1 MISQGVDAAAA
12 YPGAT
17 VTRAVLGGAGSGPEK
32 TARPA
37 VADASS
43 GRSLTYGELATRIGA
58 AAAGLLREGI
68 RPGDVVGL
76 HLPGGPEFALA
87 LHAVTAA
94 GAVPFPVGG
103 LPAAETAGLLE
114 SAGVRTVITWPGLA
128 GDVRGQERRLFCF
141 GEEPGTEP
149 FSALM
154 AGAAAPAGP
163 VGSSRDSLDAE
174 PGTEPFSALI
184 TGDAASTD
192 PVDLVRDSFG
202 AEPGTEPFSA
212 LMAGASTVPV
222 DPARDF
228 ALVACAGGPPG
239 PVRTVRLTHAE
250 MVAGLVRVAEA
261 GMIGAADTVLTAL
274 PLTGVL
280 GLNGV
285 LNPGLRLGATIV
297 AFTGGRHDLLR
308 ALQRWRATVAV
319 LPPSLVEALGRDRT
333 VGRYDLR
340 TLRAVVTAGGP
351 LAAEDARAAAARL
364 GCPVR
369 QAYGLAEAAGIT
381 HLNLRA
387 AEEGT
392 LDSVGRGLPGV
403 KWCVVHPR
411 TGAGQPSYQAG
422 ELCVRLPVAR
432 TAAVPVRWLPTGD
445 SAFADDHGRVF
456 VLGRVGHTRPEPPGE
471 PEAVLAAHPA
481 VSDAAVAPVPDDDLG
496 LVPHAFAVV
505 TDETSAD
512 DLLAYLD
519 THAAGRRGVVAV
531 HLVEEIPRDAGG
543 RVRRRALLDRAGLG
557 RNP

>member
-1 MISQGVDAAAA
+1 MISQGVDVAAA

-43 GRSLTYGELATRIGA
+43 GRSLTYGELAARTGA
-58 AAAGLLREGI
+58 AASGLVREGI

-103 LPAAETAGLLE
+103 PSAAETARLLE
-114 SAGVRTVITWPGLA
+114 SAGARTVITWPGLA
-128 GDVRGQERRLFCF
+128 DDVRGQERRLFCF

-149 FSALM
+149 FSALLT
-154 AGAAAPAGP
+154 GAAAPAAP
-163 VGSSRDSLDAE
+163 VDPARDSGDAE
-174 PGTEPFSALI
+174 PATEAFSALGVTASEVAVDPGDPGGAEAGTEPFSARS
-184 TGDAASTD
+184 TGVAA
-192 PVDLVRDSFG
+192 PV
-202 AEPGTEPFSA
+202 
-212 LMAGASTVPV
+212 VPV
-222 DPARDF
+222 DPARDL
-228 ALVACAGGPPG
+228 ALIVCAGGPPG
-239 PVRTVRLTHAE
+239 PGRTVRLTHAE
-250 MVAGLVRVAEA
+250 MVAALVRVAEA

-319 LPPSLVEALGRDRT
+319 LPPSMAETLGRDRT

-340 TLRAVVTAGGP
+340 TLRAVVTVGGP

-411 TGAGQPSYQAG
+411 TGAGQPSYQPG

-456 VLGRVGHTRPEPPGE
+456 VLGRVGRARPEPPGE

-481 VSDAAVAPVPDDDLG
+481 VSDAAVAPVPDEDLG
-496 LVPHAFAVV
+496 LAPHAFAVV

-519 THAAGRRGVVAV
+519 THVAGRRGVVAV
-531 HLVEEIPRDAGG
+531 HLVEEIPRDSGG

-557 RNP
+557 RLP